1 MKYSKTAIRAA
12 AESAARHLRGRK
24 LPDSAIDLVDEAGAA
39 AALAGKVGKRI
50 GVREIETIVA
60 SMAQIPPKRVSKDDR
75 SRLESLESDL
85 KNVVFGQDDAVE
97 SLVGAIKLSR
107 AGLRDPRKPIG
118 CFLMTGPTGV
128 GKRNG
133 AATHATLGVEFLG
146 TT

>member
-1 MKYSKTAIRAA
+1 MRRELLRHWPEKQ
-12 AESAARHLRGRK
+12 ESE
-24 LPDSAIDLVDEAGAA
+24 S
-39 AALAGKVGKRI
+39 

-75 SRLESLESDL
+75 SRLESLETDL
-85 KNVVFGQDDAVE
+85 KNVVFGQDEAVE

-118 CFLMTGPTGV
+118 CFLMTGPTGGERSLPGNSV
-128 GKRNG
+128 QRSEWNSS
-133 AATHATLGVEFLG
+133 G